1 MAGRKRYIQ
10 CPETHKLI
18 PAEEYVRPTRQTH
31 MVMEDIK
38 PFKSPID
45 GSVISSRPQLEAH
58 NRRHGVTNSADYP
71 KEWVANRGK
80 QRLREQQRNLKES
93 RRADLMKAFDQMNRG

>member
-1 MAGRKRYIQ
+1 MPRWIQ
-10 CPETHKLI
+10 CPETNKLI
-18 PAEEYVRPTRQTH
+18 PADEYVRPKTKQTH
-31 MVMEDIK
+31 MVMEDVK

-45 GSVISSRPQLEAH
+45 GSVISTRRKLDEH

-80 QRLREQQRNLKES
+80 QRLREQKRHGDNERRELLK
-93 RRADLMKAFDQMNRG
+93 KAYHQLEQK